1 MVNNILKGI
10 FFLLACLLAYLLY
23 RSVKGEIEY
32 RAEVDRV
39 EELVINK
46 LEKIREAELAYK
58 DVRGDFTHD
67 YDSLIHFIKTGK
79 MEILVEYGDRDDST
93 SVFRQEIQYVS
104 ILDSLFKDFEVDS
117 IAFVPPADTCKFVLL
132 ASRITQGNVDVP
144 VFQVTDP
151 YPYDRQRA
159 NPNHPK
165 KALQVG
171 SISEASYAG
180 NWK

>member
-1 MVNNILKGI
+1 MVNNILKVI
-10 FFLLACLLAYLLY
+10 FFFLAILFAFLLY
-23 RSVKGEIEY
+23 RSIKGEIEY

-39 EELVINK
+39 EELVIGK

-58 DVRGDFTHD
+58 DVKGEFTGD
-67 YDSLIHFIKTGK
+67 YDTLINFIKTGK
-79 MEILVEYGDRDDST
+79 LKILVEYGDKDDST
-93 SVFRQEIQYVS
+93 SVFRQEVEEVS
-104 ILDSLFKDFEVDS
+104 ILDSMFSDFNVDS
-117 IAFVPPADTCKFVLL
+117 IAFVPPSDTAKFVLL
-132 ASRITQGNVDVP
+132 ASRVIQGNVEVP

-151 YPYDRQRA
+151 WPFDKQRA

-171 SISEASYAG
+171 SISEASYSG